1 MIHTAET
8 ITTRPWAQTLL
19 AQPVLARLATANPTT
34 MQPHVVPVWFEW
46 DGESIWISSFDSTR
60 KMRDLIGNP
69 RVSIVVDTAE
79 ADGTVRGIV
88 FEGKADVIKDPAVV
102 VPRSTSIYERYLGK
116 DGVLQAEPASWIVD
130 PENRVIRL
138 RPERVYTWGE

>member
-1 MIHTAET
+1 MIHTSEA
-8 ITTRPWAQTLL
+8 ITARPWARTLL